1 MQSMGIA
8 ALFGA
13 YAMRNCEIDLDAAL
27 LRKTSGGPARLD
39 AQLASHRCLGHPQG
53 RCN

>member
-13 YAMRNCEIDLDAAL
+13 YAMRNCEIDLDATL
-27 LRKTSGGPARLD
+27 LRVAPKNFRWPSTA
-39 AQLASHRCLGHPQG
+39 
-53 RCN
+53 